1 MANNF
6 WYFSY
11 DNLICVYFL
20 GWRIWYT
27 SLLILLFWCFKILLE
42 IGKILSCTTSVHV
55 CVCVH
60 VSHRV
65 QKITFRNQFSLY
77 ISIMWI
83 PEIELRLPELVESI
97 LPHWSPLV
105 DQAWR
110 NVDIVWLLVLY
121 FKYIFSY
128 LLPCFW
134 RSTDIFLLINFSP
147 SWFLRCIVLW
157 YLV

>member
-1 MANNF
+1 MTNNF

-11 DNLICVYFL
+11 DNLICFYFL
-20 GWRIWYT
+20 GWRIWHT
-27 SLLILLFWCFKILLE
+27 SLLILLFWCFKILFE
-42 IGKILSCTTSVHV
+42 IGKILSCTTSIYM

-60 VSHRV
+60 VSHQA
-65 QKITFRNQFSLY
+65 QKITFRNQFPLY
-77 ISIMWI
+77 IMWV
-83 PEIELRLPELVESI
+83 PKAQLRLPDLVESI

-121 FKYIFSY
+121 FKYIFLY
-128 LLPCFW
+128 LLTCFW
-134 RSTDIFLLINFSP
+134 RSTHIFLLIKFSP
-147 SWFLRCIVLW
+147 LWFLRCIVLW